1 MGQGFK
7 MLQNVLAFLFN
18 LKKDQFSRTH
28 SFSVEAFVLDS
39 GATRCGENHHGL
51 AVGSWLDGRPAW
63 PRALLRRLQHC
74 SLSTWSKKS
83 RSFLPVLRNSPR
95 NSEIFCIFL
104 FEVDNLTAG
113 CVKAGLKVVR
123 IGRPEATRFD
133 LEKYNLL
140 EMVKDGFLHF

>member
-1 MGQGFK
+1 M
-7 MLQNVLAFLFN
+7 A
-18 LKKDQFSRTH
+18 
-28 SFSVEAFVLDS
+28 
-39 GATRCGENHHGL
+39 
-51 AVGSWLDGRPAW
+51 GRPPGVA
-63 PRALLRRLQHC
+63 PCFAAPTPTLQP
-74 SLSTWSKKS
+74 LDLVQEISKFSQKA
-83 RSFLPVLRNSPR
+83 LRNSPR